1 MTSFVPLTVCGVSSR
16 WLDVREGLVREG
28 ACISFVIACET
39 FCLDTKLCYWVVSCS
54 KNSSYAFLS
63 AINLLIVR
71 KWAIIWQLM
80 SFIMIKYHIY
90 VWLSFPLKHYIHI
103 SIFMVSDIWRLE
115 IMSGSLLFLHV
126 NDTFQANH
134 KFSIN
139 WEIMCNVLL
148 SEAFCLKSIWQQY
161 SNPSGKQHYQ
171 VFSSLAAWKVAS
183 CFSFIGIIYIW
194 PNVYNI

>member
-63 AINLLIVR
+63 AIRLLIVR

-90 VWLSFPLKHYIHI
+90 VWLNFPLKHYIHI

-115 IMSGSLLFLHV
+115 IMSGSLYSSVSMVNFKPIMHFPFIGKLFL
-126 NDTFQANH
+126 
-134 KFSIN
+134 
-139 WEIMCNVLL
+139 MC
-148 SEAFCLKSIWQQY
+148 S
-161 SNPSGKQHYQ
+161 YQ
-171 VFSSLAAWKVAS
+171 KHFV
-183 CFSFIGIIYIW
+183 
-194 PNVYNI
+194 